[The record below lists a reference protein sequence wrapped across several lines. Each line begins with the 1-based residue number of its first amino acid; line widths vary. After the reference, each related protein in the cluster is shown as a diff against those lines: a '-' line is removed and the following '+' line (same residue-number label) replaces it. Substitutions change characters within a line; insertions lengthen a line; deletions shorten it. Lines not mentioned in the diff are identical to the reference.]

1 MRLFETFYSDFHT
14 LWYFVFLFKEYF
26 DLVWHFAVSNIFR
39 NYPQDKTQR
48 SWNVSKNDNL
58 DYLESLTNIFFRF
71 AIFKLNGNNHPPKMK
86 NYPLNWESIVKPKKS
101 WRQSCRISRRN
112 TEKLSIYCTILKMN
126 SKPLKNDLILV
137 WVSTRSRECLSLLRI
152 QLRRRRLKVNFWTFV
167 EKLVKLFCWALFTLE
182 LFSSLDAKSWTIT
195 WKYTWSWHL
204 WSDRLFEEAIF
215 GAKIQVIENSNW

>member
-1 MRLFETFYSDFHT
+1 MSDTLQLATF
-14 LWYFVFLFKEYF
+14 
-26 DLVWHFAVSNIFR
+26 
-39 NYPQDKTQR
+39 QDKTQR

-58 DYLESLTNIFFRF
+58 DYLESLTKIIFFRF

-86 NYPLNWESIVKPKKS
+86 NYPLNWESIVKPKRS

-152 QLRRRRLKVNFWTFV
+152 QLRRRRLKVNFWTFI
-167 EKLVKLFCWALFTLE
+167 EKLVKFFLLSFVYSLE

-204 WSDRLFEEAIF
+204 WSDRTVWKKSFLARKLKLLNIIIDTIF
-215 GAKIQVIENSNW
+215 GAKIQII